1 MKWCRTLSLMSE
13 RIELAVSGATEA
25 MLRRHPCVK
34 RGGSTSADAAAEVLA
49 ADAVRQLL
57 GGLPTWYERHEVELL
72 VAVEDGETALDE
84 AV

>member
-1 MKWCRTLSLMSE
+1 MSE

-34 RGGSTSADAAAEVLA
+34 RGGTLADAAAEVLA